1 MNKEILIDV
10 PDEFLAGILKA
21 NEMTAINYKLEKEN
35 KRLKIE
41 KTQLQIMYNEL
52 MDKNLKL
59 QKIID
64 ALMEK

>member
-1 MNKEILIDV
+1 MNEEIEIEVLN
-10 PDEFLAGILKA
+10 EFLAGLLKA
-21 NEMTAINYKLEKEN
+21 NEIRAMNSKLEKEN
-35 KRLKIE
+35 KRLKVE